1 MNFIKKLLFSIVI
14 ATSMG
19 AVSST
24 AIAAGKIEN
33 ATTAD
38 VKEAIDNT
46 IENIQQAIT
55 SLQNGG
61 DKDGTLELIN
71 NARQSS
77 KRIESNRL
85 DVKRNRAVARL
96 KKAKFAIKRDQNDS
110 ALALLSEALTRYQEI
125 KSLF

>member
-1 MNFIKKLLFSIVI
+1 MNFIKKLLILIVM
-14 ATSMG
+14 ATIMG
-19 AVSST
+19 AVSPT
-24 AIAAGKIEN
+24 VFAAGKIEN

-46 IENIQQAIT
+46 IENIEQAIT
-55 SLQNGG
+55 SLQN
-61 DKDGTLELIN
+61 DDNKDSVLELIN

-96 KKAKFAIKRDQNDS
+96 KKAKFAVKRDQTDS
-110 ALALLSEALTRYQEI
+110 ALALLSGALTRYQEI